1 MSEQEKAKRILKL
14 YGMEDNDQDM
24 TGFDLGSVRTRQ
36 AFEKYAGICF
46 ITKEIAP
53 WVRGGAEK
61 S

>member
-1 MSEQEKAKRILKL
+1 MSEQEKAKRIEELL
-14 YGMEDNDQDM
+14 PTVEAIIEEYRAQGRE
-24 TGFDLGSVRTRQ
+24 LTRQ